1 MLALAAFVLVSW
13 WATHGLPGRWGCA
26 LCVLTRYVCH
36 PNQGEPV
43 AAGFIKPSLGCPHA
57 ETAPRTHT
65 RSHEHTI
72 PPPGYMSGA
81 QPVWGAAHT
90 QIYHSPSG
98 FIWDSHCC
106 ISMSGAALFQ
116 HCFHL
121 SLFHLQGKG

>member
-65 RSHEHTI
+65 RSHEHTL

-81 QPVWGAAHT
+81 QPVWGGTRTHKYTTRHQGLYGTPTAA
-90 QIYHSPSG
+90 
-98 FIWDSHCC
+98 
-106 ISMSGAALFQ
+106 FQ
-116 HCFHL
+116 
-121 SLFHLQGKG
+121 

>member
-13 WATHGLPGRWGCA
+13 WATHGLLWRWGCA

-65 RSHEHTI
+65 FTSTHT
-72 PPPGYMSGA
+72 PSSRLH
-81 QPVWGAAHT
+81 VWSSTCMGGRAHT
-90 QIYHSPSG
+90 NIPLAIRVYMGLLLLHFNEWRCSFSTLFSP
-98 FIWDSHCC
+98 
-106 ISMSGAALFQ
+106 
-116 HCFHL
+116 L
-121 SLFHLQGKG
+121 SLSPAG